1 MGVLFGCDGRTL
13 QKEKCSTGTQ
23 VPGFIGFSGHS
34 HIASVRILTDG
45 ILYRNRAVE
54 NPYRRHSL
62 YKEPSERSLHLAIS
76 IEKIN
81 GRGLRVSVVSIFN
94 IPAPG
99 GN

>member
-1 MGVLFGCDGRTL
+1 MK
-13 QKEKCSTGTQ
+13 KEKCSTGTQ
-23 VPGFIGFSGHS
+23 VPSQAS
-34 HIASVRILTDG
+34 QVTPHIASVRILTDVN
-45 ILYRNRAVE
+45 LYRNRAVE

-62 YKEPSERSLHLAIS
+62 YEEPSERSLHLAIS